1 MSAVTSASAP
11 EDAAAL
17 EAAEAHLVRLAGDMA
32 RHVAALL
39 DAAERDPGAAE
50 GIRAGLVAFCEREIL
65 PYAAAEEAVVYPAA
79 RRLPDSRLLI
89 ESLVAEHSCLTA
101 LVDALAAAPTLL
113 GAVAE
118 ARALQVL
125 FEEHVAKENGLVL
138 PLLAL
143 APGIRPAELFAQVRE
158 RAGHQASCV
167 SERAGHQA
175 SCVGEGAGHQ
185 ASYVCEW

>member
-17 EAAEAHLVRLAGDMA
+17 EAAEAHLVRLAGDLA

-39 DAAERDPGAAE
+39 DAAERDPGAAAAV
-50 GIRAGLVAFCEREIL
+50 RAGLVAFCEREIL
-65 PYAAAEEAVVYPAA
+65 PYAAAEEAVIYPAA

-101 LVDALAAAPTLL
+101 LVDALGSAPTLL
-113 GAVAE
+113 GAVAD

-143 APGIRPAELFAQVRE
+143 APGIRPAALLTEVRE
-158 RAGHQASCV
+158 RVDRHV
-167 SERAGHQA
+167 
-175 SCVGEGAGHQ
+175 
-185 ASYVCEW
+185 SYVCEW